1 MCGRYE
7 YFEHTA
13 DVGVKAY
20 GSSLAEI
27 FSEAAKGLAGVVCDL
42 GKVRALEVR
51 AITVE
56 SGDLEALLV
65 AWLSEMLFYMDS
77 EQLLLCEHDIE
88 IELGGAEKRWT
99 LRSKSRGERMDPER
113 HGLRGGIKAVTYHML
128 EVNEE
133 KGYAK
138 VLLDI

>member
-1 MCGRYE
+1 MRKGYE

-13 DVGVKAY
+13 DVGIKAY

-27 FSEAAKGLAGVVCDL
+27 FSEAAKGLTGIVCDL
-42 GKVRALEVR
+42 PNVRALEVR

-56 SGDLEALLV
+56 AGDLDALLV

-77 EQLLLCEHDIE
+77 EQLLLCEHEIE
-88 IELGGAEKRWT
+88 IERGWT
-99 LRSKSRGERMDPER
+99 LRSKSSGERMDPER
-113 HGLRGGIKAVTYHML
+113 HGVKGGIKAVTYHML

-133 KGYAK
+133 KGYAT